1 MNKPKPEKAY
11 KNLEFLNSP
20 DARGIRIMSEFVEP
34 LTRFRQNNVE
44 NSIVIFG
51 SARTLSFEAASKK
64 LAELESQENS
74 DAKELKKAR
83 KMLENSR
90 YYEDTV
96 ELAQRLAEWC
106 KENCPPEKMYY
117 ISSGGGPG
125 IMEAANKGAHLAGC
139 KSIGL
144 NISLP
149 FEQFCNPYISD
160 ELNFEFH
167 YFFMR
172 KLWFSIFS
180 KVLVVMPGGFGT
192 LDEMFEILTL
202 VQTGKMPKDTKIVL
216 YDRKFWSQVL
226 NIDGLLENYNIC
238 ESDLDLFKWCESV
251 DEMFEEIT
259 AFIRQQ
265 MARDAKIM

>member
-1 MNKPKPEKAY
+1 MSKPKPEKAY

-34 LTRFRQNNVE
+34 LTRFRKNNVE

-51 SARTLSFEAASKK
+51 SARTLSREDAQKN
-64 LAELESQENS
+64 LAELEKQQSPDQ
-74 DAKELKKAR
+74 KELKKAR

-96 ELAQRLAEWC
+96 ELARRLGEWC

-180 KVLVVMPGGFGT
+180 KVVVVMPGGFGT

-216 YDRKFWSQVL
+216 YDRKFWDQVV
-226 NIDGLLENYNIC
+226 NIEGLLENYNIC
-238 ESDLDLFKWCESV
+238 EADLDLYKWCESV

-259 AFIRQQ
+259 TFIREQL
-265 MARDAKIM
+265 ARDAKIL

>member
-1 MNKPKPEKAY
+1 MDKPKPEKAY
-11 KNLEFLNSP
+11 RNLKFLNSP

-34 LTRFRQNNVE
+34 LTRFRKNNVE

-51 SARTLSFEAASKK
+51 SARILSYEDASRA
-64 LAELESQENS
+64 LSLLENQPNPSQ
-74 DAKELKKAR
+74 KELKKA
-83 KMLENSR
+83 KKLLENSR
-90 YYEDTV
+90 YYQDTV

-106 KENCPPEKMYY
+106 KVNCPPEKMYY

-149 FEQFCNPYISD
+149 FEQSSNPYISD

-180 KVLVVMPGGFGT
+180 KVVVVMPGGFGT
-192 LDEMFEILTL
+192 LDELFEILTL
-202 VQTGKMPKDTKIVL
+202 VQTGKMPQDTKIVI
-216 YDRKFWSQVL
+216 YDRKFWDQII
-226 NIDGLLENYNIC
+226 NIQGLLDNYHIC
-238 ESDLDLFKWCESV
+238 ESDHDLFKWCDTV

-259 AFIRQQ
+259 SFIRL
-265 MARDAKIM
+265 KIAPNDITL

>member
-11 KNLEFLNSP
+11 KNLAFLNSP
-20 DARGIRIMSEFVEP
+20 NARGIRILAEFVEP
-34 LTRFRQNNVE
+34 LTRFRKNNVE

-51 SARTLSFEAASKK
+51 SARILSREEALKN
-64 LAELESQENS
+64 LAELEKQQNP
-74 DAKELKKAR
+74 DTLELKKAR

-96 ELAQRLAEWC
+96 ELARRLAEWC

-149 FEQFCNPYISD
+149 FEQSCNPYISD

-180 KVLVVMPGGFGT
+180 KVVVVMPGGFGT

-202 VQTGKMPKDTKIVL
+202 VQTGKMPKDTKIIL
-216 YDRKFWSQVL
+216 YDRLFWDQVI
-226 NIDGLLENYNIC
+226 NIDGLLENYTIC
-238 ESDLDLFKWCESV
+238 EADLDLYKWFESV
-251 DEMFEEIT
+251 DDMFDEIT
-259 AFIRQQ
+259 NFIRQQ
-265 MARDAKIM
+265 IALDAKVK